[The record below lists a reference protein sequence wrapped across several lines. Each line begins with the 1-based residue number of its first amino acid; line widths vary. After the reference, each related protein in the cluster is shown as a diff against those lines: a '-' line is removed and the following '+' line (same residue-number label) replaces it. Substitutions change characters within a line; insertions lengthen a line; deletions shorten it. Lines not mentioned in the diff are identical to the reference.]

1 MNYTIKNDVIFSYLF
16 SQEDIVKDFLE
27 VCLNKKIEKVEVSNQ
42 FSLEKFD
49 IRNKGAVLDIKAII
63 NDEAHVDLEMQRK
76 KDDFYVKRVLLYTGG
91 LLRGQ
96 LDRGE
101 SYEYMKNVIMINI
114 IDYTLFK
121 DIKDFH
127 TIWKLRENK
136 NLEHE
141 PLKGLEIHFLELEK
155 FRKSNPNIHEKLN
168 QWLATIDT
176 ENEKW
181 LEVAMKENPKLKE
194 VIIKKDNF
202 VNDDK
207 LARELIEAQ
216 EKWCLYRR
224 VEVISADDEVNTRI
238 DPYDK
243 AKLIKNLFKINMDID
258 TISEVTGL
266 SKNRIL
272 DIKHVL
278 NVVSK
283 GRFERD
289 VMKIK
294 EECDLDYKK
303 RISDIK
309 KKGYDEGYAVGLA
322 KGKLGKE
329 KLIKKLLK
337 MDMDIET
344 VSKVTDLAKDQ
355 LNKLKKDV

>member
-1 MNYTIKNDVIFSYLF
+1 
-16 SQEDIVKDFLE
+16 
-27 VCLNKKIEKVEVSNQ
+27 
-42 FSLEKFD
+42 
-49 IRNKGAVLDIKAII
+49 
-63 NDEAHVDLEMQRK
+63 
-76 KDDFYVKRVLLYTGG
+76 
-91 LLRGQ
+91 
-96 LDRGE
+96 
-101 SYEYMKNVIMINI
+101 
-114 IDYTLFK
+114 
-121 DIKDFH
+121 
-127 TIWKLRENK
+127 
-136 NLEHE
+136 
-141 PLKGLEIHFLELEK
+141 
-155 FRKSNPNIHEKLN
+155 
-168 QWLATIDT
+168 
-176 ENEKW
+176 
-181 LEVAMKENPKLKE
+181 MKENQELKG
-194 VIIKKDNF
+194 DNI

-207 LARELIEAQ
+207 LEKEATEGQ

-238 DPYDK
+238 EPYDK

-289 VMKIK
+289 VMEIK

-309 KKGYDEGYAVGLA
+309 KKGYDEGYEAGLA
-322 KGKLGKE
+322 KGKLEKE

-344 VSKVTDLAKDQ
+344 VSKVTDLTKDQ

>member
-49 IRNKGAVLDIKAII
+49 IRNKGAILDIKAII

-76 KDDFYVKRVLLYTGG
+76 KDDSYIKRVLLYTGG
-91 LLRGQ
+91 ILRGQ

-127 TIWKLRENK
+127 TIWKLRENN

-216 EKWCLYRR
+216 EKW
-224 VEVISADDEVNTRI
+224 
-238 DPYDK
+238 
-243 AKLIKNLFKINMDID
+243 
-258 TISEVTGL
+258 
-266 SKNRIL
+266 
-272 DIKHVL
+272 
-278 NVVSK
+278 
-283 GRFERD
+283 
-289 VMKIK
+289 
-294 EECDLDYKK
+294 DLDYKAGM
-303 RISDIK
+303 SCAK
-309 KKGYDEGYAVGLA
+309 KEGLA
-322 KGKLGKE
+322 EGRLDVAKN
-329 KLIKKLLK
+329 LLK
-337 MDMDIET
+337 MNIDVET
-344 VSKVTDLAKDQ
+344 ISKATGFTKDEI
-355 LNKLKKDV
+355 LNLKK

>member
-49 IRNKGAVLDIKAII
+49 IRNKGAILDIKATI

-76 KDDFYVKRVLLYTGG
+76 KDDSYVKRVLLYTGG

-181 LEVAMKENPKLKE
+181 LEVAMKENQKLKE
-194 VIIKKDNF
+194 VVEKKDNF

-216 EKWCLYRR
+216 EKW
-224 VEVISADDEVNTRI
+224 
-238 DPYDK
+238 
-243 AKLIKNLFKINMDID
+243 
-258 TISEVTGL
+258 
-266 SKNRIL
+266 
-272 DIKHVL
+272 
-278 NVVSK
+278 
-283 GRFERD
+283 
-289 VMKIK
+289 
-294 EECDLDYKK
+294 DLDYKAGM
-303 RISDIK
+303 SCAK
-309 KKGYDEGYAVGLA
+309 KEGLA
-322 KGKLGKE
+322 EGRLDVAKN
-329 KLIKKLLK
+329 LLK
-337 MDMDIET
+337 MNIDVET
-344 VSKVTDLAKDQ
+344 ISKATGFTKDEI
-355 LNKLKKDV
+355 LNLKK

>member
-76 KDDFYVKRVLLYTGG
+76 KDDSYVKRVLLYTGG

-207 LARELIEAQ
+207 LARELIESQ
-216 EKWCLYRR
+216 EKW
-224 VEVISADDEVNTRI
+224 E
-238 DPYDK
+238 
-243 AKLIKNLFKINMDID
+243 
-258 TISEVTGL
+258 
-266 SKNRIL
+266 
-272 DIKHVL
+272 
-278 NVVSK
+278 
-283 GRFERD
+283 
-289 VMKIK
+289 
-294 EECDLDYKK
+294 LDYKAG
-303 RISDIK
+303 ISCAK
-309 KKGYDEGYAVGLA
+309 KEGHAAGLA
-322 KGKLGKE
+322 EGKLEE
-329 KLIKKLLK
+329 KKNLLKNLLK
-337 MDMDIET
+337 MNMDIET
-344 VSKVTDLAKDQ
+344 ISKATGLTKDE
-355 LNKLKKDV
+355 LEKLKKEI

>member
-49 IRNKGAVLDIKAII
+49 IRNKGAILDIKAII

-76 KDDFYVKRVLLYTGG
+76 KDDSYVKRVLLYAGG
-91 LLRGQ
+91 ILRGQ
-96 LDRGE
+96 LDIGE

-121 DIKDFH
+121 DIKGFH
-127 TIWKLRENK
+127 TIWKLREDN

-216 EKWCLYRR
+216 EKW
-224 VEVISADDEVNTRI
+224 E
-238 DPYDK
+238 
-243 AKLIKNLFKINMDID
+243 
-258 TISEVTGL
+258 
-266 SKNRIL
+266 
-272 DIKHVL
+272 
-278 NVVSK
+278 
-283 GRFERD
+283 
-289 VMKIK
+289 
-294 EECDLDYKK
+294 LDYKAG
-303 RISDIK
+303 ISCAK
-309 KKGYDEGYAVGLA
+309 KEGIAEGHATGLA
-322 KGKLGKE
+322 EGISKGHATGLAEGKLEE
-329 KLIKKLLK
+329 KKNLLKNLLK
-337 MDMDIET
+337 MNMDIET
-344 VSKVTDLAKDQ
+344 ISKATGLTKDE
-355 LNKLKKDV
+355 LEKLKKEI